1 MNFRSVHAEE
11 YVVQRSPFVLGL
23 AAVFAGMAA
32 LLIGGAAVS
41 GQPFALVVAV
51 PLGLT
56 SYFMYYHG
64 SGKLAEAVYQRQQG
78 RRRDDF
84 EARSRGGFGAGP
96 RSRGRAR
103 TRAEREARARFG
115 VGADSRARRGGARS
129 RPPRPEQGPS
139 RAEARKVLGVSTD
152 ADSAEIKRAY
162 REKVK
167 EVHPD
172 RGGDEETFKRVTA
185 AYERLSD

>member
-1 MNFRSVHAEE
+1 
-11 YVVQRSPFVLGL
+11 
-23 AAVFAGMAA
+23 MAA
-32 LLIGGAAVS
+32 LLVGGAAVS

-84 EARSRGGFGAGP
+84 ESQSRTRSRGGFGAGP

-115 VGADSRARRGGARS
+115 VGADSRARRGGARN

-152 ADSAEIKRAY
+152 ADPAEIKRAY
-162 REKVK
+162 RQKVK

-185 AYERLSD
+185 AYERLND